1 MEAPAIQSRRATV
14 EEYLRFEAQSPDKH
28 EFCDGQIID
37 TGGGTIEH
45 SLVIANVIGELGN
58 ALQGKPCIVLDSNMQ
73 VRIAHKHTYR
83 YPDAS
88 VVCGEPQL
96 DTVATGRRTLLNPK
110 LIVEVLSPS
119 TEGIDRGKK
128 FSDYREIPSVEEF
141 VLISSDEPMIEVY
154 YRQPDGVWRFTP
166 ARGLEST
173 IALASIGITLKLAEV
188 YAGVT
193 LLPLVEQSDPPR
205 DN

>member
-14 EEYLRFEAQSPDKH
+14 EEYLRFEAESSDKH
-28 EFCDGQIID
+28 EFSDGQIID
-37 TGGGTIEH
+37 MAGGTIEH
-45 SLVIANVIGELGN
+45 SLIISNTIGELRA
-58 ALQGKPCIVLDSNMQ
+58 ALKNKPCIVLESNMQ
-73 VRIAHKHTYR
+73 VRIARKHAYR

-96 DTVATGRRTLLNPK
+96 DTALTGRRTLLNPK

-166 ARGLEST
+166 ARGMDSAITLS
-173 IALASIGITLKLAEV
+173 SIGITLKLSEV

-193 LLPLVEQSDPPR
+193 LLPLEEKSDPPR

>member
-1 MEAPAIQSRRATV
+1 MEAPAIQSRRATE
-14 EEYLRFEAQSPDKH
+14 EEYLRFEAESPDKH
-28 EFCDGQIID
+28 EFADGQIID
-37 TGGGTIEH
+37 MAGGTLEH
-45 SLVIANVIGELGN
+45 SQIISNTIGELRA
-58 ALQGKPCIVLDSNMQ
+58 ALKGKPCMVLESNMQ
-73 VRIAHKHTYR
+73 VRIARKHTYR

-96 DTVATGRRTLLNPK
+96 DTAATGRRTLLNPK

-128 FSDYREIPSVEEF
+128 FSGYREITSFEEF

-154 YRQPDGVWRFTP
+154 YRQPDGIWRFTP
-166 ARGLEST
+166 ARGMD
-173 IALASIGITLKLAEV
+173 ASISLSSIGVTLKLAEV

-193 LLPLVEQSDPPR
+193 FPPLEEQSDPPR
-205 DN
+205 NN